1 MLLATEEKTRQAN
14 FRIGVD
20 VKRRGD
26 EALASRN
33 LTPSQGV
40 RLFYDCVARGDEGT
54 EMLLDLITSGEEPS
68 EKERE
73 RIRKKEA
80 LREFD
85 DWAREKHREMGL
97 SLEVEGASSDA
108 PTFDELEQAA
118 YRERFG
124 EVIA

>member
-1 MLLATEEKTRQAN
+1 MQAAEEKTRQAN

-20 VKRRGD
+20 MKRRGD
-26 EALASRN
+26 EVLASRN

-40 RLFYDCVARGDEGT
+40 RLFYDCLARGDEGS
-54 EMLLDLITSGEEPS
+54 EMLLDLIASGEELS

-73 RIRKKEA
+73 RMRKKEA

-85 DWAREKHREMGL
+85 SWAREKHREMGL
-97 SLEVEGASSDA
+97 SLEVEGASDEV
-108 PTFDELEQAA
+108 PTLDELEQAA